1 MAFNKT
7 NITATK
13 MGMRR
18 LESGVPG
25 GGQRTANSAAL
36 HCEGPR
42 EGGGPSNP
50 PCWRERKVRP
60 GGGLARASRGEKNQ
74 VQPRLALRYRDAG
87 L

>member
-7 NITATK
+7 NITTTK

-25 GGQRTANSAAL
+25 GGQRTANGAAL

-42 EGGGPSNP
+42 EGGHRIHPAGERGKRGPA
-50 PCWRERKVRP
+50 EARP
-60 GGGLARASRGEKNQ
+60 GRHAGEKNQ
-74 VQPRLALRYRDAG
+74 VQPRLALRYRAAG